1 MGDLGEIPIA
11 TSFTRPK
18 MEAVF
23 FGFFG
28 IAGEVVLTK
37 TEDDD
42 FSNFKVKAFAWQKD
56 FIAGYKGQYTLVV
69 VGKLIF
75 PLNPVL

>member
-11 TSFTRPK
+11 ASFTRPK

-28 IAGEVVLTK
+28 IASEVVRAK
-37 TEDDD
+37 SEDDD
-42 FSNFKVKAFAWQKD
+42 FANFKVEVFAWQKD
-56 FIAGYKGQYTLVV
+56 FIAGYKRQYTLVV